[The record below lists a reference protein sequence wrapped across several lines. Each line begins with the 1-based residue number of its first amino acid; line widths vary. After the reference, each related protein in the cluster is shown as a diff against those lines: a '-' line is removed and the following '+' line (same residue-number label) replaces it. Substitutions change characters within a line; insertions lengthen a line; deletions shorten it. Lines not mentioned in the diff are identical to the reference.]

1 MICDGCE
8 SVVRSIDEPTAGR
21 IESAVHN
28 MIMKRLMDGQFNEC
42 DLTLKQLSLIE
53 ERLIRTLVGVHHGRV
68 AYPSSAS
75 TPVPSPGLSD
85 TQPISRP
92 A

>member
-1 MICDGCE
+1 
-8 SVVRSIDEPTAGR
+8 
-21 IESAVHN
+21 

-42 DLTLKQLSLIE
+42 DLTLKQLSQIE
-53 ERLIRTLVGVHHGRV
+53 ERLIRTLVGIHHGRV

-75 TPVPSPGLSD
+75 SSEPATDAPPAA
-85 TQPISRP
+85 QPMSRP